1 MSELVVNTVYLI
13 ELCGGEM
20 RHWKYLGSD
29 SRRLIWWM
37 DVETKQEFSENSL
50 MYAWS
55 IKEKVEALGS
65 QYGAVCS

>member
-1 MSELVVNTVYLI
+1 MSELLVNAVYLI
-13 ELCGGEM
+13 ELCSGEI

-37 DVETKQEFSENSL
+37 DVETKKEFSENNL
-50 MYAWS
+50 MYAWT

-65 QYGAVCS
+65 QYDDVSC